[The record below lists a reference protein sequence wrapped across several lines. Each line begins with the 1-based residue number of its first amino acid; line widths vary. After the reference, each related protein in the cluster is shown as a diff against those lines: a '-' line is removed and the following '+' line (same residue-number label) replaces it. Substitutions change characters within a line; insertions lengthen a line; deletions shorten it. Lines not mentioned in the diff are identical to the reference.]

1 MRLGQSSHTAL
12 FLTAL
17 LSIPLS
23 LGGCASKEF
32 QMIASNVLGSSGV
45 VSTSQAEAL
54 LQAGEHVASASTPL
68 TEEQE
73 YFLGRAVAANILG
86 RYRPLRNPGLQRYV
100 NLVGRA
106 VAAVSD
112 RPDTFRGYHFLV
124 LDTEEVNGL
133 AAPAGFVFVT
143 RGLLRHITS
152 EDELAAVLAHEVAH
166 VVFNHGVAAI
176 SQSKLT
182 KALTIVGRTAADE
195 YTGGLLSEV
204 TDLFSESVEEVTEAL
219 LTSGYSRSQEYRAD
233 EYAVELLVRLGY
245 DPAALGR
252 VLGRLDALKR
262 TSSGSGSAEGG
273 WFDTHP
279 EPEDRVEEL
288 PDSREQGDVS
298 TISGGAVKVRS
309 TRFGAAFKALR

>member
-1 MRLGQSSHTAL
+1 M
-12 FLTAL
+12 
-17 LSIPLS
+17 IPLS
-23 LGGCASKEF
+23 LGGCASQEF

-45 VSTSQAEAL
+45 VSRSQAEAL
-54 LQAGEHVASASTPL
+54 LKAGEHVVSASTPL

-86 RYRPLRNPGLQRYV
+86 RYRPLRNPGLQRYI

-124 LDTEEVNGL
+124 LDTEEINGL
-133 AAPAGFVFVT
+133 AAPAGFIFVT
-143 RGLLRHITS
+143 RGLLRQVTS

-166 VVFNHGVAAI
+166 IVFNHGVAAI

-182 KALTIVGRTAADE
+182 KALAIVGREAADE
-195 YTGGLLSEV
+195 YRGGLLSEM
-204 TDLFSESVEEVTEAL
+204 TDLFSESVEQVTEAL

-245 DPAALGR
+245 DPAALAR
-252 VLGRLDALKR
+252 VLGRLDTLAQASTHAR
-262 TSSGSGSAEGG
+262 TSQGG

-279 EPEDRVEEL
+279 EPEDRIDEL
-288 PDSREQGDVS
+288 ADSRA
-298 TISGGAVKVRS
+298 GGKATLLTGAGAKVRS
-309 TRFGAAFKALR
+309 TRFNAAFKSIR